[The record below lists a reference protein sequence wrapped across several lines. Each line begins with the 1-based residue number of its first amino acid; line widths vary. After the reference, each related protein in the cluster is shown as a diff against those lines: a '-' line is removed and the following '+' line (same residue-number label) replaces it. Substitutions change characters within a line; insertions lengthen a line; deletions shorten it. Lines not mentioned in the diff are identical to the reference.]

1 MLFNICTLRGA
12 GRATINLT
20 RLLLINHCALIG
32 KQVIPNNAAQFAS
45 PNPLPVA

>member
-20 RLLLINHCALIG
+20 RPLVINRCALIG
-32 KQVIPNNAAQFAS
+32 RQVIPNKAAQFAP
-45 PNPLPVA
+45 PNPLPAA